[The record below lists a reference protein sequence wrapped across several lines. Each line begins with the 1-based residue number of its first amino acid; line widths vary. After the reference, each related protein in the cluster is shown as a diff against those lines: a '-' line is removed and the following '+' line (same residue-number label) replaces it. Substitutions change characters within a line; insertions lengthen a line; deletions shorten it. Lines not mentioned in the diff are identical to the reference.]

1 MYRNSVGRIL
11 TRHVGCVQ
19 LCHRH
24 IHIKL
29 EVSSGEQLF
38 WKMDISGLIL
48 PTLKSVANYLNTY
61 TCIDNHLNAG
71 GGGKMSVHS
80 SNCLAPIAGLQLL
93 LDNHKDLDYHDG

>member
-1 MYRNSVGRIL
+1 MLDVFSSVVNIQ
-11 TRHVGCVQ
+11 T
-19 LCHRH
+19 
-24 IHIKL
+24 KL

-48 PTLKSVANYLNTY
+48 PTLKLIANVTLLPIPALT
-61 TCIDNHLNAG
+61 TISMQ

-93 LDNHKDLDYHDG
+93 LDNHKDLDYHRG